1 MRIVAPPDVRSHVI
15 ERGGLLFVR
24 VRRAAGV
31 HAGGMATLE
40 TTTEPP
46 PDALEW
52 RRFEA
57 PGMLVFVPCAMR
69 LPRTLHLRL
78 KGRFRR
84 RVAALWNGCTYVI

>member
-1 MRIVAPPDVRSHVI
+1 MQIETTPDVRSHVL

-24 VRRAAGV
+24 VRRGMGV
-31 HAGGMATLE
+31 HAGGVAVLE
-40 TTTEPP
+40 VTTEPP

-57 PGMLVFVPCAMR
+57 RGLLVFVPRTMR

-84 RVAALWNGCTYVI
+84 RVHALWNGCAYVL

>member
-1 MRIVAPPDVRSHVI
+1 MRIVATPEVRSHVM

-24 VRRAAGV
+24 IRKGMGV
-31 HAGGMATLE
+31 HAGGIATLE
-40 TTTEPP
+40 TSTEPP

-57 PGMLVFVPCAMR
+57 RGLLVFVPRTMR
-69 LPRTLHLRL
+69 LPRTLSLDV

-84 RVAALWNGCTYVI
+84 RVAAFWNGCAYVM